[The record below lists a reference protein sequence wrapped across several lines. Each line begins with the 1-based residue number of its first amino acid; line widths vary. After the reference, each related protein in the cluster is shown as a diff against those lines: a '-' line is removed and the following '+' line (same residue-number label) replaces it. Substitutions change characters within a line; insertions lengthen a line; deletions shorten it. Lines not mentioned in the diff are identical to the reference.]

1 MHKEALAHA
10 PVFFSRCPALKRAP
24 TTSYSPHRLCGF
36 CGTAHVRP
44 TVRHHDGGII
54 VVINMMF
61 QIIKTILAIIGIIFG
76 GIFILGMLID
86 GAAWRF
92 LMGLALLGPA
102 VWWFMTKPGQR
113 RWKAV
118 IPLALLSFFAGVGI
132 APDTEPE
139 QPAAAVMAT
148 PSSSSTPTTTKK
160 TTTSRPTTTSRTTTA
175 TTTSAPPTTS
185 TVVSET
191 QVVSDNHTDHYVR
204 DPEPAPVIVPEPEY
218 PPAPIPEPET
228 APAQNVYYPN
238 CKAAKA
244 AGAAPLYQGEPGYRA
259 GLDRDQDGVACE
271 R

>member
-10 PVFFSRCPALKRAP
+10 PVFFSRCPTLKRAP

-160 TTTSRPTTTSRTTTA
+160 TTTSRPTTTSPTHHRHNNIGTA
-175 TTTSAPPTTS
+175 HNQHRCLRDAGC
-185 TVVSET
+185 
-191 QVVSDNHTDHYVR
+191 VR
-204 DPEPAPVIVPEPEY
+204 
-218 PPAPIPEPET
+218 
-228 APAQNVYYPN
+228 QSH
-238 CKAAKA
+238 
-244 AGAAPLYQGEPGYRA
+244 GPLCARSRA
-259 GLDRDQDGVACE
+259 GPRHRAGTGVSACTNPRAGNRSGAE
-271 R
+271 CLLPEL